1 MPGLIQIKQEVT
13 PKWPTN
19 NTGTKSCPHQAER
32 DIADDWIEGKS
43 SLVTIAGS
51 TQHTQET
58 LQKCQILANRGYH
71 LQGIQ
76 NLFSSSHYIEKQK

>member
-51 TQHTQET
+51 AQHTQET
-58 LQKCQILANRGYH
+58 LQKRQILAK
-71 LQGIQ
+71 GIPPAGHTEPLLIQ
-76 NLFSSSHYIEKQK
+76 PLH